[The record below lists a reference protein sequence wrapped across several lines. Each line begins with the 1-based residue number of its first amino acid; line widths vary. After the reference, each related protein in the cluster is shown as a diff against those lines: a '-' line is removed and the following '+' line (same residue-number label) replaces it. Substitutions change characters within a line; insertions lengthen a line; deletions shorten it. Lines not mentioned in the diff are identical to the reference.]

1 MLVKIMNSISRRI
14 TGLMFLLIVATVF
27 LLSYLA
33 DYQMSVQFSDYLYNR
48 PASGMMANSHMMAM
62 MGAHEQAFLAN
73 THKSL
78 VWYGAGIVVIGLI
91 ASYFMAQSI
100 TVPLRR
106 LNAAVEAIEQGEL
119 GQTVPVQSD
128 DEVGQLAQA
137 FNRMSHALEIN
148 NQLRKRLL
156 ADVAHEL
163 RTPLTVIQ
171 GNLEGM
177 LDGVIEPSSEQ
188 LESLYEETVYLNKI
202 IRELRD
208 LSLAEAGQLRLDKQQ
223 SDINLLVNRA
233 VQLMKPLADEKRI
246 QFICDLREVPQVQL
260 DTSRINQVI
269 YNLLSNALRYTP
281 DGGQVK
287 IITATSAEG
296 AKRFLTISVRDNGKG
311 ISATDLPHIFEHFY
325 RADLARDRK
334 SGGSG
339 IGLAIVKQLVEL
351 HSGRVEVKSEIGI
364 GSEFTIYLPIIQ

>member
-1 MLVKIMNSISRRI
+1 MNSISRRI

-33 DYQMSVQFSDYLYNR
+33 DYQMSAQFSDYLNNR

-62 MGAHEQAFLAN
+62 MGAHEQEFLAN

-106 LNAAVEAIEQGEL
+106 LSAAVEAIEQGEL

-137 FNRMSHALEIN
+137 FNRMSHALEVN

-156 ADVAHEL
+156 AGVAHEL

-246 QFICDLREVPQVQL
+246 QFICDLREVPQVQI
-260 DTSRINQVI
+260 DASRINQVV

-281 DGGQVK
+281 DGGQVGV
-287 IITATSAEG
+287 TTTVVAER
-296 AKRFLTISVRDNGKG
+296 AKRFVTISVRDNGKG
-311 ISATDLPHIFEHFY
+311 ISAADLPHIFEHFY

-351 HSGRVEVKSEIGI
+351 HGGRVEVKSEIGI
-364 GSEFTIYLPIIQ
+364 GSEFRIYLPIIQ

>member
-33 DYQMSVQFSDYLYNR
+33 DYQMSAQFSDYLNNR
-48 PASGMMANSHMMAM
+48 PASGMMTNSHMMAM
-62 MGAHEQAFLAN
+62 MGAHEQEFLAN

-137 FNRMSHALEIN
+137 FNRMSHALEVN

-156 ADVAHEL
+156 AGVAHEL

-246 QFICDLREVPQVQL
+246 QFICDLREVPQVQI
-260 DTSRINQVI
+260 DASRINQVV

-281 DGGQVK
+281 DGGQVGV
-287 IITATSAEG
+287 TTTVVAER
-296 AKRFLTISVRDNGKG
+296 AKRFVTISVRDNGKG
-311 ISATDLPHIFEHFY
+311 ISAADLPHIFEHFY

-351 HSGRVEVKSEIGI
+351 HGGRVEVKSEIGI
-364 GSEFTIYLPIIQ
+364 GSEFRIYLPIIQ

>member
-33 DYQMSVQFSDYLYNR
+33 DYQMSAQFSDYLNNR

-62 MGAHEQAFLAN
+62 MGAHEQEFLAN

-137 FNRMSHALEIN
+137 FNRMSHALEVN

-156 ADVAHEL
+156 AGVAHEL

-246 QFICDLREVPQVQL
+246 QFICDLREVPQVQI
-260 DTSRINQVI
+260 DASRINQVV

-281 DGGQVK
+281 DGGQVGV
-287 IITATSAEG
+287 TTTVVAER
-296 AKRFLTISVRDNGKG
+296 AKRFVTISVRDNGKG
-311 ISATDLPHIFEHFY
+311 ISAADLPHIFEHFY

-351 HSGRVEVKSEIGI
+351 HGGRVEVKSEIGI
-364 GSEFTIYLPIIQ
+364 GSEFRIYLPIIQ

>member
-33 DYQMSVQFSDYLYNR
+33 DYQMSAQFSDYLNNR

-62 MGAHEQAFLAN
+62 MGAHEQEFLAN

-106 LNAAVEAIEQGEL
+106 LSAAVEAIEQGEL

-137 FNRMSHALEIN
+137 FNRMSHALEVN

-156 ADVAHEL
+156 AGVAHEL

-246 QFICDLREVPQVQL
+246 QFICDLREVPQVQI
-260 DTSRINQVI
+260 DASRINQVV

-281 DGGQVK
+281 DGGQVGV
-287 IITATSAEG
+287 TTTVVAER
-296 AKRFLTISVRDNGKG
+296 AKRFVTISVRDNGKG
-311 ISATDLPHIFEHFY
+311 ISAADLPHIFEHFY

-351 HSGRVEVKSEIGI
+351 HGGRVEVKSEIGI
-364 GSEFTIYLPIIQ
+364 GSEFRIYLPIIQ